1 MLEQSYRIPRAVHSL
16 AQKIASRIHRRFPKV
31 YKPKPEE
38 GRVTRLTSL
47 QELDMS
53 EGSWLV
59 MAQANYMLSPLANDL
74 KSLGYLFERNGSR
87 SISEKMSLAING
99 WEQLRKGNQVSLP
112 TVQAIY
118 SYMSGNGGRIARG
131 KKKIIADP
139 DAAFNLIELQE
150 ENGLL
155 ATDEM
160 IWHEALDKLPAL
172 DRAYITALLRR
183 GEKFNAKP
191 RIRLS
196 TIHQTKGGEADS
208 VVVYLDLTSAALSG
222 PPDDL
227 HRVFYVAVTRTKQ
240 HLYLIEP
247 EDFTRAYDL

>member
-1 MLEQSYRIPRAVHSL
+1 
-16 AQKIASRIHRRFPKV
+16 
-31 YKPKPEE
+31 
-38 GRVTRLTSL
+38 
-47 QELDMS
+47 
-53 EGSWLV
+53 
-59 MAQANYMLSPLANDL
+59 
-74 KSLGYLFERNGSR
+74 
-87 SISEKMSLAING
+87 
-99 WEQLRKGNQVSLP
+99 
-112 TVQAIY
+112 
-118 SYMSGNGGRIARG
+118 
-131 KKKIIADP
+131 
-139 DAAFNLIELQE
+139 
-150 ENGLL
+150 LL

-160 IWHEALDKLPAL
+160 IWHEALDKLPAV

-208 VVVYLDLTSAALSG
+208 VVVYLDLTSAALAG